1 MKKWGFIFLQRPF
14 IYLLHAPNFLPSL
27 SGSLSVAISPVRTHK
42 DAPSLGTERV
52 PTARLL
58 SLLPFI
64 RALVPHPPV
73 TAETSRIH
81 QRQQALHLAAAA
93 TVWTPWLDLS
103 HTLQNATL
111 ITKSPPRVWASKTFW
126 QDLIYAHHQLEEAL
140 PSVTLPS
147 RPTLSTCS
155 SCISS
160 CALDSFAAPVGPVAV
175 NWMYVLMGLC
185 KSGEIGSA
193 GPECAILIQDEHEFK
208 LISRPTPVNTGL
220 ISTEGRLQRWN

>member
-14 IYLLHAPNFLPSL
+14 IYLSHAPNFLPPL
-27 SGSLSVAISPVRTHK
+27 SGAISVAIGSPHQLLSPVRTHK
-42 DAPSLGTERV
+42 DAPSMGTERV
-52 PTARLL
+52 PIARLL

-64 RALVPHPPV
+64 RAALVPHPPV

-81 QRQQALHLAAAA
+81 QRQQALHLAAAAA

-126 QDLIYAHHQLEEAL
+126 QELIYAHHQLEEAL
-140 PSVTLPS
+140 SSVTLPR

-155 SCISS
+155 FCISS
-160 CALDSFAAPVGPVAV
+160 CALDSFAAPVGPVAA
-175 NWMYVLMGLC
+175 N
-185 KSGEIGSA
+185 
-193 GPECAILIQDEHEFK
+193 
-208 LISRPTPVNTGL
+208 
-220 ISTEGRLQRWN
+220 